1 MLRVEKFLKRGL
13 TALGSIALLALLPAQ
28 VWGQTHLLTWGSFGP
43 GIGEF
48 KYPQHLAAD
57 ASGNVYVGD
66 SDNHRVQK
74 FDSNG
79 TFITEWGTNG
89 SGNGEFQGPYGIA
102 VDASGNN
109 VYVVDR
115 INQRVQKF
123 DSNGTFITEWGTN
136 GSGNGEFTNPAGVA
150 VDALGNVYVVDTGN
164 HRVQVFDSS
173 GTFITKWG
181 TNGFGDGEF
190 DTPVGIVVDA
200 LGNVYVADHYNHRVQ
215 VFDSSGTFI
224 TKWGV
229 SGTNDGE
236 FNLPS
241 DIVLDAAGNVY
252 VTDLLNHRVQV
263 FDSSGTFITKW
274 GTPGPNDGEFNQP
287 NGIAVSGGAVYVID
301 ILNHRVQKFS
311 QLPGPG
317 DISTVAGIGTQGST
331 GDGGQA
337 TSAELNVPHGVAV
350 DVANNVFYIG
360 DQGGHRVRKV
370 DLTTG
375 VITTIAGNG
384 GSGFGG
390 DGGPATSANIQQPYG
405 VDVDAQGNLYIAAT
419 GNQRVRKV
427 DVGTGIITTVAGTG
441 TNGSGGDGGQA
452 TSAELSNPLDVAVDG
467 QNLYIAEQGNHR
479 LRKVDLVS
487 GIITTV
493 AGDGTIGVNDGPL
506 PGRLNQPYG
515 VDVDVQGNLY
525 IADYGNHRLRKVD
538 LGANTISTVA
548 GNGASGVS
556 DGALPGQLFHPRGL
570 VVGPDGNVYIGDSGN
585 YRVRKVDLGA
595 NTISTVAGDGTASYG
610 GDGGPATSAQV
621 NYPTGVDFDGQGNLY
636 IGSHFSHRIRK
647 VEAAAVANFTITA
660 SAGANG
666 QIAPPGATA
675 VNPGANQSYTITADA
690 GYHVDDVL
698 VDGGSVGAVSTYDF
712 LNIQANH
719 TIDASFALTVV
730 TISAAPPVTATY
742 NQALTVP
749 VTLSDATGVIA
760 AELTVEYDTALLTLV
775 GASSTGTLTDGWSVE
790 TNTQTGG
797 GSLEQLIMAMA
808 TDQSAAIGA
817 QTLIELDFTVN
828 DVRAPASSVLAL
840 SGVLLNDGNP
850 PNVTIDGLVT
860 LVGNDGSI
868 GSLPAQFIPR
878 DDLTI
883 TVIDLDADLDGLA
896 NTDQVTITATNLT
909 TSDQITGLVLSEDAA
924 TAGTFTGT
932 VSTEFG
938 TSAIVDALIQ
948 AQAGEIVEVS
958 FSDALDGN
966 GAGPIVRT
974 AQSTAIGGVD
984 GTVQVTDATQP
995 GDVVYIKVTDADLN
1009 TSFSSAETAQ
1019 VVITSSNGESEVVLL
1034 TEVDVDDDVFFG
1046 SLNSASGASAGT
1058 DDDGTI
1064 NGQKGDVLT
1073 ATYDDVVT
1081 ALGDQLDRIDADQV
1095 VDPFGDADG
1104 NASVQAFDAAQALFH
1119 VLSPFLT
1126 GLELIQANVDT
1137 DPAGTG
1143 ITPFDASLILQ
1154 KRVGLIS
1161 VFPVQLAASTN
1172 HPQSTPA
1179 SPKWV
1184 VGARQLALEEGE
1196 GYLSLVADERAG
1208 VLSGEIVL
1216 AGVERVELAPAW
1228 GEYLIASRPSDEG
1241 LWVVFA
1247 GARSVAGAGEVLRLY
1262 GSDLSQMRVQ
1272 RTELND
1278 GQFEARVELTAPTVQ
1293 PLTTVLRGNYPN
1305 PFNPETSIRFDLAEA
1320 GPVRLHV
1327 FDALGQ
1333 KVKTLVDGSLSAGT
1347 HQAVWRGV
1355 DQGGRSLSSGMYF
1368 YRLEVGSYSQARKML
1383 LMK

>member
-13 TALGSIALLALLPAQ
+13 TALGSIALLALFPIQ
-28 VWGQTHLLTWGSFGP
+28 VSGQTHLLSWGSFGP
-43 GIGEF
+43 GNGEF
-48 KYPQHLAAD
+48 KFPQHLAAD

-79 TFITEWGTNG
+79 TLITKWGTNG
-89 SGNGEFQGPYGIA
+89 PNDGQFQGPYGVA

-115 INQRVQKF
+115 VNQRVQKF
-123 DSNGTFITEWGTN
+123 DSNGTFIT
-136 GSGNGEFTNPAGVA
+136 
-150 VDALGNVYVVDTGN
+150 
-164 HRVQVFDSS
+164 
-173 GTFITKWG
+173 KWG
-181 TNGFGDGEF
+181 TNGPNDGEF
-190 DTPVGIVVDA
+190 NTPVGIVVDA

-215 VFDSSGTFI
+215 VFDNSGTFI
-224 TKWGV
+224 TKWGA

-274 GTPGPNDGEFNQP
+274 GTFGTNDGQFNQT
-287 NGIAVSGGAVYVID
+287 NGIAVSGGAVYVLD

-311 QLPGPG
+311 PP
-317 DISTVAGIGTQGST
+317 
-331 GDGGQA
+331 
-337 TSAELNVPHGVAV
+337 
-350 DVANNVFYIG
+350 
-360 DQGGHRVRKV
+360 
-370 DLTTG
+370 
-375 VITTIAGNG
+375 ITT
-384 GSGFGG
+384 FTLT
-390 DGGPATSANIQQPYG
+390 AT
-405 VDVDAQGNLYIAAT
+405 
-419 GNQRVRKV
+419 
-427 DVGTGIITTVAGTG
+427 
-441 TNGSGGDGGQA
+441 
-452 TSAELSNPLDVAVDG
+452 
-467 QNLYIAEQGNHR
+467 
-479 LRKVDLVS
+479 
-487 GIITTV
+487 
-493 AGDGTIGVNDGPL
+493 
-506 PGRLNQPYG
+506 
-515 VDVDVQGNLY
+515 
-525 IADYGNHRLRKVD
+525 
-538 LGANTISTVA
+538 
-548 GNGASGVS
+548 
-556 DGALPGQLFHPRGL
+556 
-570 VVGPDGNVYIGDSGN
+570 
-585 YRVRKVDLGA
+585 
-595 NTISTVAGDGTASYG
+595 
-610 GDGGPATSAQV
+610 
-621 NYPTGVDFDGQGNLY
+621 
-636 IGSHFSHRIRK
+636 
-647 VEAAAVANFTITA
+647 
-660 SAGANG
+660 AGANG
-666 QIAPPGATA
+666 SIIPPGVTT
-675 VNPGANQSYTITADA
+675 VNVGANQSYTITPDP
-690 GYHVDDVL
+690 GYYIDDVL

-712 LNIQANH
+712 IGVQANH
-719 TIDASFALTVV
+719 TIDASFALTNV

-775 GASSTGTLTDGWSVE
+775 GANSTGTLTGDPVDTWAVE
-790 TNTQTGG
+790 TNTVAGDGT
-797 GSLEQLIMAMA
+797 LEQLVMAMA
-808 TDQSAAIGA
+808 VDQHSATGA
-817 QTLIELDFTVN
+817 QTLINLDFTVN
-828 DVRAPASSVLAL
+828 DVRAPAFSDLTL
-840 SGVLLNDGNP
+840 SGALLNDGNP
-850 PNVTIDGLVT
+850 PNVTVNGLVT

-896 NTDQVTITATNLT
+896 ATDQVTITATNLT

-958 FSDALDGN
+958 FSDAIDGN

-974 AQSTAIGGVD
+974 AQSTAIGGTD
-984 GTVQVTDATQP
+984 GTVQITDATQP
-995 GDVVYIKVTDADLN
+995 GDVLYIKVIDGDLN

-1019 VVITSSNGESEVVLL
+1019 VVITSSNGESEMVLL
-1034 TEVDVDDDVFFG
+1034 TEVDIDDDVFFG
-1046 SLNSASGASAGT
+1046 SLASTAGATAGT

-1081 ALGDQLDRIDADQV
+1081 ALGDQLDRVDTDQV

-1172 HPQSTPA
+1172 HPQSTPS

-1184 VGARQLALEEGE
+1184 VGTRSLAFEAGE

-1208 VLSGEIVL
+1208 MLSGEMVL

-1241 LWVVFA
+1241 LRVVFA

-1262 GSDLSQMRVQ
+1262 GTDLNQVQ
-1272 RTELND
+1272 VRRTELND
-1278 GQFEARVELTAPTVQ
+1278 GRLEAHIELPAPTAQ
-1293 PLTTVLRGNYPN
+1293 PLTTALRGNYPN

-1320 GPVRLHV
+1320 GLVRLHV

-1333 KVKTLVDGSLSAGT
+1333 KVQTLVDRSLSAGT
-1347 HQAVWRGV
+1347 HQAVWRGI
-1355 DQGGRSLSSGMYF
+1355 DQSGRSLSSGMYF
-1368 YRLEVGSYSQARKML
+1368 YRLEVGSYSRTRKML